1 MSDHTDAFE
10 ALGVGVTAVVYE
22 PPELIAEFEMK
33 YDLTFP
39 MLSDPESSAI
49 KTLGI
54 LNEEYVPDS
63 RYHGVPHPGVLLIDS
78 NGRIRA
84 KFAES
89 SYRKRPDFADLINA
103 STRLSVSE

>member
-10 ALGVGVTAVVYE
+10 ALGVGVTAIVYE
-22 PPELIAEFEMK
+22 SPELIAEFEMK

-54 LNEEYVPDS
+54 LNEEYEPDS
-63 RYHGVPHPGVLLIDS
+63 KYHGVPHPGVLLIDS

>member
-10 ALGVGVTAVVYE
+10 DLGVGVTAVVYE
-22 PPELIAEFEMK
+22 PPEVIAEFEMK

-54 LNEEYVPDS
+54 LNEEYEPDS
-63 RYHGVPHPGVLLIDS
+63 KYHGVPHPGVLLIDS

-89 SYRKRPDFADLINA
+89 SYRKRPDFADLISA
-103 STRLSVSE
+103 AARLSVSE

>member
-1 MSDHTDAFE
+1 MSDHTAAFE
-10 ALGVGVTAVVYE
+10 ALGVSVTAVVYE

-54 LNEEYVPDS
+54 LNEEYEPDS
-63 RYHGVPHPGVLLIDS
+63 KYHGVPHPGVLLIDS